1 MAKFLDVNEPYQ
13 SGRRPAQKRSKSRVE
28 NKMAGG
34 GEDKGRP
41 PISGIRHRETEPEQE
56 LNITDAAADLAKE
69 LGVDTASLKGSGEG
83 GRITVGDVRK
93 ASEKASDKK

>member
-1 MAKFLDVNEPYQ
+1 MAKFLDVSEPYQ
-13 SGRRPAQKRSKSRVE
+13 SGRRPSQKRSKSRVE
-28 NKMAGG
+28 NKMVGG

-41 PISGIRHRETEPEQE
+41 PISGMKHRENEEQE
-56 LNITDAAADLAKE
+56 LDITPAAADLAKE

-93 ASEKASDKK
+93 ASEKTSDKK